1 MFYIFGHFVYIC
13 PMIPKNEIIK
23 SQIVEA
29 SKSVFRRY
37 GYRKVSME
45 DIAKACGK
53 GRSTIY
59 YYFKNKQEVLEE
71 VALQEYMSITEPA
84 AKQVIKEKSIS
95 ENLFQYNQVKLKS
108 LVRKTEE
115 YDHLFTDIKE
125 DPEFLQRMLHR
136 VRHNEIQLIKTCLEW
151 AMEKEE
157 IAPVSRDDLEFL
169 AMAIVTAAGS
179 LEKEMLLYGSIDDM
193 SNRLPWLTSLLIKG
207 LK

>member
-1 MFYIFGHFVYIC
+1 MYIC
-13 PMIPKNEIIK
+13 RMIPKDEIIK

-53 GRSTIY
+53 GRSTLY

-84 AKQVIKEKSIS
+84 AKQVTKEKSIS
-95 ENLFQYNQVKLKS
+95 QNLFQYNQVKLKA
-108 LVRKTEE
+108 LIQKTEE
-115 YDHLFTDIKE
+115 YDHLFIDIKE
-125 DPEFLQRMLHR
+125 NPEFLFRMFQKIR
-136 VRHNEIQLIKTCLEW
+136 QKEILLIKKCLEW

-157 IAPVSRDDLEFL
+157 IAPIYQEDLEFL
-169 AMAIVTAAGS
+169 AMAMVTAVGS
-179 LEKEMLLYGSIDDM
+179 LEKEMLLYGSIDEM
-193 SNRLPWLTSLLIKG
+193 GNRLPWLVNLLIKG